1 MTRKALR
8 VVGHQPKLEGQQKR
22 RNREIGYCREKYEET
37 SPDSHREALDFDSGE
52 QEDNPRST
60 RSGIISLLAWLIPI
74 LRSAG
79 HSPEVFQHLR
89 GLFLPS
95 KTAFKI
101 PSSGPSIEI
110 CNY

>member
-8 VVGHQPKLEGQQKR
+8 AVGHQPKLEGQQKR

-79 HSPEVFQHLR
+79 HSPEVFHHLR
-89 GLFLPS
+89 GHLLPG
-95 KTAFKI
+95 KTAFNET
-101 PSSGPSIEI
+101 PNSGLVEI